1 MWIHESGWCK
11 LVPIQSHSALNVVA
25 RLLVVMSERQLSESE
40 KVVLQR
46 VFEIVLSSL
55 RGDELG
61 SSSAATPEMEST
73 GRYSREDGAGESTCI
88 HETPRAAYMTT
99 PRVALSRRGARSKCF
114 N

>member
-1 MWIHESGWCK
+1 
-11 LVPIQSHSALNVVA
+11 
-25 RLLVVMSERQLSESE
+25 MSERQLSESE

-46 VFEIVLSSL
+46 AFEIVSSL

-73 GRYSREDGAGESTCI
+73 GRYSWEDGAGESICI

-99 PRVALSRRGARSKCF
+99 PNVALSRRGARSNCF

>member
-1 MWIHESGWCK
+1 M
-11 LVPIQSHSALNVVA
+11 
-25 RLLVVMSERQLSESE
+25 
-40 KVVLQR
+40 LQCA
-46 VFEIVLSSL
+46 FEIVSSL

-73 GRYSREDGAGESTCI
+73 GRYSWEDGAVESTYI

-99 PRVALSRRGARSKCF
+99 PRVALSRRGARSKWF